1 MHINV
6 FILLMLLA
14 GTAITFYFV
23 GRNNPN
29 IKAVNKLL
37 AAGKVVADT
46 TGKVISIIKKTA

>member
-1 MHINV
+1 MHINFFV
-6 FILLMLLA
+6 LLMLLVA
-14 GTAITFYFV
+14 VAITFYFV

-37 AAGKVVADT
+37 AAGKIVTDT